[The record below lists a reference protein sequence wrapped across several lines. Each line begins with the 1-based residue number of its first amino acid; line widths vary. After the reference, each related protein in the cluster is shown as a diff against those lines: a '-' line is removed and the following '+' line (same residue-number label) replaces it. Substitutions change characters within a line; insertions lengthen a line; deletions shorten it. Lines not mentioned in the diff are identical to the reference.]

1 MLGADR
7 IQDNAIIL
15 VTDIQVETWQLAQAI
30 LPKMRAG
37 MAEIKAYAESLGADL
52 EFLYSNY
59 CDGSQDPF
67 TSYGEE
73 SIKYMREVS
82 QKYDPHGVFQSRV
95 PGGFKLGNTVI

>member
-7 IQDNAIIL
+7 IQDNAIVL

-30 LPKMRAG
+30 LPKLKAG
-37 MAEIKAYAESLGADL
+37 MAEIQAYAESVDAGI

-67 TSYGEE
+67 SSYGQE
-73 SIKYMREVS
+73 SIRHMREVS
-82 QKYDPHGVFQSRV
+82 EKYDPQGVFQSRV
-95 PGGFKLGNTVI
+95 PGGFKVGNARR